1 MTDKNDKSEKGGD
14 PVVNSPS
21 NLEKAIGIIFA
32 FLIFGL
38 IAYTIVGNVT
48 VGQEKIPLLY
58 ALIALMAGV
67 VVSTIPGFLNVDY
80 SGKGVTLRAAGGAA
94 AFVLVFVSLQ
104 EMQSSTKSAEK
115 KKDPPVTTSTIKT
128 PKALSFKATSY
139 CSMTNVYG
147 LGVHTDVSYAQQL
160 AVQNCVARGGIPNC
174 CSGNVR
180 VEQVQQ

>member
-1 MTDKNDKSEKGGD
+1 MTDNNDKSEKSSA
-14 PVVNSPS
+14 PVVNTPS

-38 IAYTIVGNVT
+38 IAYTIIGDVK

-58 ALIALMAGV
+58 ALISLMAGV

-94 AFVLVFVSLQ
+94 AFILVFASLQ
-104 EMQSSTKSAEK
+104 EMQTSTKSAEK
-115 KKDPPVTTSTIKT
+115 KKDNSITTSTVKT
-128 PKALSFKATSY
+128 PKAASFKATSY

-147 LGVHTDVSYAQQL
+147 WGVHTNVSYAQQL